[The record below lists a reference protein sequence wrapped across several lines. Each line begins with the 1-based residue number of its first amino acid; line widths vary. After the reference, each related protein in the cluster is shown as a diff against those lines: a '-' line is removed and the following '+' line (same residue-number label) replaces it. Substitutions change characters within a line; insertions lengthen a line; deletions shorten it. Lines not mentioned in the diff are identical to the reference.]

1 MFLVAL
7 IVGCADDLALR
18 ISLQL
23 VVQIKGT
30 IFYSSYLKKNKRIN
44 FDLTFSVPC
53 SLAFG
58 VPCMFHG
65 HAQHGSTHAPYNFR
79 QLKKK
84 FSSFS
89 VQFLGT
95 ITLRQLALPLMV
107 RPMSENQKKSN
118 SSLNKLDRNMAFF
131 AN

>member
-53 SLAFG
+53 SFGFWYTLHVPWPCTTWQYSCSIQFSSTKKKILQFLYSIFGNNYSPPASLA
-58 VPCMFHG
+58 
-65 HAQHGSTHAPYNFR
+65 ANGSTDVGEP
-79 QLKKK
+79 
-84 FSSFS
+84 
-89 VQFLGT
+89 
-95 ITLRQLALPLMV
+95 
-107 RPMSENQKKSN
+107 E
-118 SSLNKLDRNMAFF
+118 KLQIEI
-131 AN
+131 